1 MGSFS
6 RDGSLQDGGNAGS
19 CASPAPFSGG
29 NSSTSSQTAGRRAAG
44 GDGEVHAGVLI
55 RAIESEIIPRLMRAH
70 RESPW
75 CAPASTPSKCGV
87 LQEEVDAFTAM
98 VIEPTTDL
106 VQAQLDTLRRRG
118 VSVETLYLE
127 LLTPVARRLGEFW
140 EQDFCSFSDV
150 TIGLGTLHQ
159 VLRNL
164 SQAHDQGI
172 IRQRRGPSILL
183 ASLPEEQHSLG
194 LAMVG
199 EFFRQDG
206 WHVVGGPGWPD
217 PAGMVS
223 NTRFDAIG
231 LSLGADIFRA
241 QMAKCIQE
249 VRQASMNPDMIVLVG
264 GPALLT
270 SPELVS
276 ELKADVM
283 AADGREAPKIVQSLL
298 DRRHAIDSCGVKV

>member
-6 RDGSLQDGGNAGS
+6 RDGSLQDAGGAGS
-19 CASPAPFSGG
+19 CAAPVPFGG
-29 NSSTSSQTAGRRAAG
+29 GDSSTSSQLAGRRAIG
-44 GDGEVHAGVLI
+44 SESEVHVDVLI
-55 RAIESEIIPRLMRAH
+55 RAIESEIIPRLMRAY
-70 RESPW
+70 RDTPT
-75 CAPASTPSKCGV
+75 CTLPSTPSNDRV

-98 VIEPTTDL
+98 VIEPSTEL
-106 VQAQLDTLRRRG
+106 VQAQLDAMRRRG

-140 EQDFCSFSDV
+140 EQDLCNFSDV

-164 SQAHDQGI
+164 CHANHEVTTRQA
-172 IRQRRGPSILL
+172 RGASILL

-199 EFFRQDG
+199 EFFRRDG
-206 WHVVGGPGWPD
+206 WEVVGGPGWPD
-217 PAGMVS
+217 PVGMVS
-223 NTRFDAIG
+223 NKSFDAIG

-264 GPALLT
+264 GPVFLT
-270 SPELVS
+270 NPGLVS
-276 ELKADVM
+276 ELNADVM
-283 AADGREAPKIVQSLL
+283 AADGRDAPKIVQALL
-298 DRRHAIDSCGVKV
+298 DQRHALGSRGAKV